1 MVMHTRQTGHHR
13 APARRRRVRYDKL
26 AALLLATGVT
36 GFAVVS
42 GIGEVAGGTAS
53 TEDTSAPSAT
63 QVPPG
68 ARPSW
73 VADQIAVQ
81 RKLTTRAL
89 ASTALPSG
97 SGSGRRV
104 VFDISAQ
111 RVWLVDRAGAAQRT
125 YLVSGSVTDNLGPGH
140 YAVYS
145 RSRNAV
151 GVDDSGTM
159 QYFVRFTQGKN
170 AAIGFHDIPVDN
182 GRQVQSVAQLGT
194 PMSHGCIRQKP
205 ADAKRMWAFADLGT
219 KVDVVA

>member
-1 MVMHTRQTGHHR
+1 MATHTGHHR
-13 APARRRRVRYDKL
+13 GPARRRRVRYDKL

-36 GFAVVS
+36 GFALVS
-42 GIGEVAGGTAS
+42 GIGQVAGGTS
-53 TEDTSAPSAT
+53 SSDDTPTPSAA
-63 QVPPG
+63 QVPPS
-68 ARPSW
+68 ASPSW

-81 RKLTTRAL
+81 QKLTSSAL

-111 RVWLVDRAGAAQRT
+111 RVWLVDRSDAVQRT

-140 YAVYS
+140 YSVYS

-159 QYFVRFTQGKN
+159 QYFVRFTRGKN

-182 GRQVQSVAQLGT
+182 GRQVQTVAQLGQ
-194 PMSHGCIRQKP
+194 PMSHGCIRQKS